1 MKKNIAAILC
11 GAVSLGFF
19 AGCASNKVDLSAHSP
34 VAVVSVIGNSSI
46 PWVKEEKG
54 NGVKSGSDGLL
65 TNMVN
70 KMIDGDNPEM
80 TTAVD
85 RLDYAAE
92 SFSKILPEL
101 AGCEVL
107 PSEQVVNNEFYQD
120 MRGSFYNSLIST
132 KSATNY
138 KDFTTLKGKN
148 AAQLASELNAK
159 SLAILNF
166 TFEKKLTKGN
176 KWNGECQ
183 VVVTM
188 KAKILDEKG
197 KELVNKTYSSQS
209 AKVIRI
215 RNHKYEKQEV
225 SDNSYDEIDNV
236 IRKFAAE
243 FLSGEAEATS
253 ETDETESANSEI
265 NAASTSLPK
274 PEKKSAS
281 SDSESAAAVNEN
293 ATANATSEPETVT
306 SENATETAN

>member
-1 MKKNIAAILC
+1 MKKNIAALLC
-11 GAVSLGFF
+11 GMISLGFF
-19 AGCASNKVDLSAHSP
+19 AGCASTAKVDLSANSP
-34 VAVVSVIGNSSI
+34 VALVSVIGNSSI
-46 PWVKEEKG
+46 PWVKEDEG
-54 NGVKSGSDGLL
+54 NDVKSGSDGLL

-92 SFSKILPEL
+92 SFSKIMPEMT
-101 AGCEVL
+101 GCEVL
-107 PSEQVVNNEFYQD
+107 PSDQVINNESYQD
-120 MRGSFYNSLIST
+120 LRGSFYNSLIST

-148 AAQLASELNAK
+148 AAKLISELNAK

-183 VVVTM
+183 VIVTM

-209 AKVIRI
+209 AKVVRI
-215 RNHKYEKQEV
+215 RNHKYEKQEIA
-225 SDNSYDEIDNV
+225 DNSYDEIDNV
-236 IRKFAAE
+236 IRKFATE

-253 ETDETESANSEI
+253 ETDENEASESS
-265 NAASTSLPK
+265 AASTSLPK
-274 PEKKSAS
+274 PEKKSVSQDA
-281 SDSESAAAVNEN
+281 ENAAAENEN
-293 ATANATSEPETVT
+293 AAGETETVT
-306 SENATETAN
+306 SENASETAN

>member
-1 MKKNIAAILC
+1 MKKNIAALLC
-11 GAVSLGFF
+11 GMISVGFF
-19 AGCASNKVDLSAHSP
+19 AGCASTKVDLSANSP
-34 VAVVSVIGNSSI
+34 VALVSVIGNSSI
-46 PWVKEEKG
+46 PWIKEDEG
-54 NGVKSGSDGLL
+54 NDVKSGSDGLL

-92 SFSKILPEL
+92 SFSKILPEMT
-101 AGCEVL
+101 GCEVL
-107 PSEQVVNNEFYQD
+107 PSDQVINNESYQD
-120 MRGSFYNSLIST
+120 LRGSFYNSLIST

-148 AAQLASELNAK
+148 AAKLISELNAK

-183 VVVTM
+183 VIVTM

-209 AKVIRI
+209 AKVVRI
-215 RNHKYEKQEV
+215 RNHKYEKQEIA
-225 SDNSYDEIDNV
+225 DNSYDEIDNV
-236 IRKFAAE
+236 IRKFATE

-253 ETDETESANSEI
+253 EIDENESATSES
-265 NAASTSLPK
+265 AVSTSLPK
-274 PEKKSAS
+274 PAKKSAS
-281 SDSESAAAVNEN
+281 SDAENAAAENSAAEN
-293 ATANATSEPETVT
+293 ANAANEPETVT